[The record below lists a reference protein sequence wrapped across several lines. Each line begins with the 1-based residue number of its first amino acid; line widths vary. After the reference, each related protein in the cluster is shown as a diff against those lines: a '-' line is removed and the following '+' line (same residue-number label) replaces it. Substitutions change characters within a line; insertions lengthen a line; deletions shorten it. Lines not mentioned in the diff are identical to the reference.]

1 MNLVIF
7 MLYSI
12 LRGVIAIHNIS
23 KEHKMHFTTGSVIE
37 R

>member
-7 MLYSI
+7 MLYFI
-12 LRGVIAIHNIS
+12 IRGVIDNHNIS